1 MDIQNNIGNE
11 TDILQYAAE
20 SGIINVAD
28 IRDAVE
34 QMNKK
39 QMLSLH
45 SQKIWQGKDR
55 CWHTHLIM
63 EDGKRVVRHRKTK
76 EELEL

>member
-1 MDIQNNIGNE
+1 MLMDIQNNIENE
-11 TDILQYAAE
+11 TDILQYAAD

-45 SQKIWQGKDR
+45 WSWQR
-55 CWHTHLIM
+55 
-63 EDGKRVVRHRKTK
+63 
-76 EELEL
+76 